1 MLLPEI
7 DKKATI
13 NNVRRFFE
21 NEVDRI
27 ARVTQEDLC
36 GLKSPMMSDMP
47 KSASNGNHV
56 EKRLTKQIH
65 A

>member
-1 MLLPEI
+1 
-7 DKKATI
+7 
-13 NNVRRFFE
+13 
-21 NEVDRI
+21 VDRI